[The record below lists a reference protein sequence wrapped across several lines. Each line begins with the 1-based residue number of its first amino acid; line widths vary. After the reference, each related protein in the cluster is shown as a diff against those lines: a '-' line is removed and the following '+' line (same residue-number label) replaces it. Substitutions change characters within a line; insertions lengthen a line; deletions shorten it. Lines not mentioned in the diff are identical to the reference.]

1 MKFFRRFALL
11 LAITIFF
18 TTHQAMAAHEGLDI
32 RILEAKRILSQMTE
46 GPNPVISQDI
56 IQRADSI
63 IIFPRMAKV
72 GFFYAGRFGVGVALS
87 RDAQTR
93 KWSAPAF
100 IRVSG
105 GSFGLQLGAQKSEMI
120 LVGRDGY
127 RLERLGNGGPTMSG
141 SVSATAAYWG
151 YHNEM
156 GTGWQFNTQM
166 HHFSRNSGLFA
177 ALAADG
183 TMIRWDEDGNQ
194 YYYGRNVMAKNV
206 LFEGKVR
213 PSATGQ
219 MLIDELA
226 KIENKVSMPQIIFE
240 TAAQQDGTAY
250 RYDQPTQQVAKSDSY
265 QAQRGFKQAAP
276 KQSTLPQQPTP
287 QQPTIQI
294 PNQVNGQR
302 FYDVA
307 TDAPTYST
315 YYDKATN
322 QTYLTRTPDY
332 YNSAQS
338 ASYQR

>member
-1 MKFFRRFALL
+1 MKIIRIFAFLM
-11 LAITIFF
+11 AITTLFA
-18 TTHQAMAAHEGLDI
+18 THQAMAAHEGLDI
-32 RILEAKRILSQMTE
+32 RILEAKRILSKMTE
-46 GPNPVISQDI
+46 GTNPAIPQDV
-56 IQRADSI
+56 IQRAESI

-100 IRVSG
+100 IRVAG
-105 GSFGLQLGAQKSEMI
+105 GSFGLQFGAQKSEMI

-127 RLERLGNGGPTMSG
+127 RLERLGNGGPTVSG

-166 HHFSRNSGLFA
+166 HHYSRNSGLFA

-183 TMIRWDEDGNQ
+183 TMIKWDEAGNQ
-194 YYYGRNVMAKNV
+194 YYYGANVLAKNV
-206 LFEGKVR
+206 LFEGKIK

-219 MLIDELA
+219 MLIDQLA
-226 KIENKVSMPQIIFE
+226 KIENKVSIPKIILE
-240 TAAQQDGTAY
+240 TPTQQDGTAY
-250 RYDQPTQQVAKSDSY
+250 RYDQPTQPATNADSY
-265 QAQRGFKQAAP
+265 QAQRGFNQIAP
-276 KQSTLPQQPTP
+276 QQSALPQPAPQQPA
-287 QQPTIQI
+287 IQI

-302 FYDVA
+302 YYDVA
-307 TDAPTYST
+307 TNTPTYST

-338 ASYQR
+338 TSYKR